1 MYCGNCRI
9 DVQKRIREIREIPAP
24 VPKHRWIGALI
35 CAFIVVDFITIQG
48 YLMTL
53 FNDIPIL
60 AGLVAFVMAAILDGC
75 PSAAAA
81 IFSSAPVGCTDRDRR
96 ERKIQVGL
104 LLGAAVAAF
113 LIFCGFAVVY
123 SMLSGSSEVPAGP
136 ASRLSDLVDQSAQ
149 EVDQVDNSAPAA
161 ELIRMLIPLAT
172 SVGAFGFS
180 FCPGEM
186 RAAHLEKLKMQRLQL
201 EDLKIDVEG
210 AVGQYEYGLRNYQED
225 ELDYQNA
232 LYSLRSLIL
241 SAEQARLECRVLLA
255 RELGSAE
262 AADQLIAEAGL
273 DPLIGE
279 RELQEQLI
287 PPVTEKIPES
297 LGRAISK
304 AKSVPSTQV
313 AC

>member
-1 MYCGNCRI
+1 MYCGNCGI

-24 VPKHRWIGALI
+24 VPKHRWIGVLI
-35 CAFIVVDFITIQG
+35 CAFIVVDFITILG

-60 AGLVAFVMAAILDGC
+60 AVLVAFVMAGILDGC

-81 IFSSAPVGCTDRDRR
+81 ILSSASVDGTDRDRR

-123 SMLSGSSEVPAGP
+123 SLGGSSEVPAGP
-136 ASRLSDLVDQSAQ
+136 DSRLSDLVGQTAK
-149 EVDQVDNSAPAA
+149 EVDQVDSSTEAS

-180 FCPGEM
+180 FYPGEV
-186 RAAHLEKLKMQRLQL
+186 RAAHLKKLKMQRLEL
-201 EDLKIDVEG
+201 EDLKIDAAG
-210 AVGQYEYGLRNYQED
+210 AVGQYEYGLKNYQED

-232 LYSLRSLIL
+232 RYAIRSLTIA
-241 SAEQARLECRVLLA
+241 AEKARLECRVLLA
-255 RELGSAE
+255 QELGSAE
-262 AADQLIAEAGL
+262 AADRLIAEAGL
-273 DPLIGE
+273 EPLVGE
-279 RELQEQLI
+279 CELEKQLL
-287 PPVTEKIPES
+287 PPSAETVPKS
-297 LGRAISK
+297 LGQISEV
-304 AKSVPSTQV
+304 KSVSSTQV